1 MPLNP
6 TFSLGWKKVIS
17 FHNIDGLS
25 DKRINEALSL
35 WPIPLCLYPQLCTVR
50 DHAHSYVD
58 TRHSRFHVLPPSKAL
73 LSKGRTALKK
83 TGPGKRTIR
92 VLETSVELS
101 LKGISGSQLPRA
113 CSRGIAA
120 SV

>member
-1 MPLNP
+1 MDLKSTEPKFQP
-6 TFSLGWKKVIS
+6 GVEESYTFPSLG
-17 FHNIDGLS
+17 GLS
-25 DKRINEALSL
+25 DNRINEALSL

-58 TRHSRFHVLPPSKAL
+58 TRHSRFHVLPPSIVL
-73 LSKGRTALKK
+73 LSKGRTALRK

-92 VLETSVELS
+92 VLETSLELS
-101 LKGISGSQLPRA
+101 GRESPRA
-113 CSRGIAA
+113 CFRGITA